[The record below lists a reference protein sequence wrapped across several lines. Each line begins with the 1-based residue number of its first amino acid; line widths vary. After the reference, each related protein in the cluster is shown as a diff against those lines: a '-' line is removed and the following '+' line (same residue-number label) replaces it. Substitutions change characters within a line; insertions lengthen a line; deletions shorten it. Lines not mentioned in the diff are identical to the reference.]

1 MQDEAG
7 LRERKKRETR
17 KKISDVAT
25 ALFTVRGFD
34 AVTVAEIAQAAD
46 VSKMTVFNYFP
57 RKEDMFFD
65 RDEESRELLRE
76 ALRERRKGTSPLEA
90 LRALVRRLIE
100 EKHPFAKFDAGVA
113 GFWKT
118 VTDSAALT
126 VRAREMRGELERD
139 LAELLV
145 TTAGA
150 RKDDAR
156 AMLVAAM
163 LASAWTVAYAEGL
176 RRVRAGESGLR
187 ARKAFEALLERGF
200 RSVAAG
206 FADTPYV

>member
-1 MQDEAG
+1 MQDEGG

-17 KKISDVAT
+17 KRISDVAT
-25 ALFTVRGFD
+25 ALFMMRGFD
-34 AVTVAEIAQAAD
+34 AVTVLEVAEAAN

-65 RDEESRELLRE
+65 RDEESRELIRQ
-76 ALRERRKGTSPLEA
+76 ALLERRKGTSPLSA
-90 LRALVRRLIE
+90 LRSLVRRLVE
-100 EKHPFAKFDAGVA
+100 ERHPFAKFDAGIA

-126 VRAREMRGELERD
+126 MRAREMRGELERD

-145 TTAGA
+145 
-150 RKDDAR
+150 
-156 AMLVAAM
+156 
-163 LASAWTVAYAEGL
+163 ASAGGRKPDPRAKLLAGMIASAGTVAYAEGL
-176 RRVRAGESGLR
+176 RRVRAGESSAR
-187 ARKAFEALLERGF
+187 ARKAFVALLERCF

>member
-25 ALFTVRGFD
+25 GLFMTRGFD
-34 AVTVAEIAQAAD
+34 AVTVAEIAEAAD

-65 RDEESRELLRE
+65 RDEESRELLRQ
-76 ALRERRKGTSPLEA
+76 ALLERRKGTSPLAA
-90 LRALVRRLIE
+90 LRGLVRRLLE

-113 GFWKT
+113 SFWKT

-126 VRAREMRGELERD
+126 MRAREMRGELERD
-139 LAELLV
+139 FAELLV
-145 TTAGA
+145 SSTGSRKNDPRATLLAG
-150 RKDDAR
+150 
-156 AMLVAAM
+156 MI
-163 LASAWTVAYAEGL
+163 ASAWTVAYAEGL
-176 RRVRAGESGLR
+176 RRVRAGESGGR
-187 ARKAFEALLERGF
+187 PRKAFLALLERGF